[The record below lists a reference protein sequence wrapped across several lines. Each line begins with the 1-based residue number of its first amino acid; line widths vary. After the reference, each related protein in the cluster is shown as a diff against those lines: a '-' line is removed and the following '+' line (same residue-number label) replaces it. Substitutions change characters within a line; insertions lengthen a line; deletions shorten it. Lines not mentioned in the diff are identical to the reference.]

1 MPGLGLVSGA
11 MSGNDPSLEL
21 SEPMSIHTKEQGL
34 RTKTPPSQLHF
45 ADSNDPDM
53 RYLSGMYMPD
63 PFLLLTCH
71 GQRIGVASVSE
82 FNRMTQESVLDE
94 VLLLPEVEEQAA
106 RRFNLPEGKKPET
119 VQVVKHLAE
128 HYGIDRFQVGPR
140 FSAGLYS
147 SLRQAGLA
155 VEVETS
161 GVLLPQRQIKT
172 ADELKSLRQANRASA
187 AGFREVAKVLEE
199 SKVSKGLLIHEG
211 QVLTSERLRR
221 RINHACLEHEAISMS
236 TIVAAGDQACDSHC
250 LGYGPIRAGELIIV
264 DIFPQRMADGYWGDM
279 TRTYLKGRASDAQR
293 RLVRTVKKAH
303 QLALDMIK
311 PGVVGG
317 KVHQAVENF
326 FVKEGYETTK
336 GTLPKGFF
344 HALGHGVGLEIHEEP
359 IMRGTATF
367 RLRKGMVMAVEPG
380 LYYPGLGG
388 ARIEDVVHVIAGG
401 CEKISSAPYKWEIA

>member
-1 MPGLGLVSGA
+1 
-11 MSGNDPSLEL
+11 
-21 SEPMSIHTKEQGL
+21 MSIHSKDQVAASKASL
-34 RTKTPPSQLHF
+34 SQLHY

-53 RYLSGMYMPD
+53 RYISGVYVPD
-63 PFLLLTCH
+63 PFLALTTPSKK
-71 GQRIGVASVSE
+71 IGVATVSE
-82 FNRMTQESVLDE
+82 YHRMCRESDFDE
-94 VLLLPEVEEQAA
+94 VLLLSEVEQETA
-106 RRFNLPEGKKPET
+106 RRFHLPEGGKPAMSD
-119 VQVVKHLAE
+119 VVRHLAE
-128 HYGIDRFQVGPR
+128 RYGIERFRVGQR
-140 FSAGLYS
+140 FSAGLFAS
-147 SLRQAGLA
+147 IRQSGLA
-155 VEVETS
+155 VDVES
-161 GVLLPQRQIKT
+161 AGELLPQRQIKT
-172 ADELKSLRQANRASA
+172 AEELKWLRKANRASA
-187 AGFREVAKVLEE
+187 AGFHVVAKALAE
-199 SKVSKGLLIHEG
+199 STVSKGVLVHQGRI
-211 QVLTSERLRR
+211 LTSERLRKM
-221 RINHACLEHEAISMS
+221 IGHACLEHEAMSMT
-236 TIVAAGDQACDSHC
+236 TIVACGEQACDTHC

-279 TRTYLKGRASDAQR
+279 TRTFLKGRASDAQR

-326 FVKEGYETTK
+326 FTKEGYETTK

-388 ARIEDVVHVIAGG
+388 ARIEDVVHVITGG
-401 CEKISSAPYKWEIA
+401 CEKISAAPYKWEIA